1 MVYSI
6 AHRIYNLVPADQKFD
21 FTITNPPSFKNY
33 LLTSCDMKVHKT
45 VMHSLQFLNF
55 ETVERYELEN
65 SEKQSIPQADPER
78 QIKLEFP

>member
-1 MVYSI
+1 MISQLKTHPLSKI
-6 AHRIYNLVPADQKFD
+6 
-21 FTITNPPSFKNY
+21 
-33 LLTSCDMKVHKT
+33 DMKVHKI

-65 SEKQSIPQADPER
+65 SEKSIPQADPEQ